1 MDSSNNQDWANDE
14 RNGISSRFILE
25 VEKQLHRRKHIV
37 LYGNIYDQFLW
48 RGAYTTVDE
57 FLRAYFKELSFDIVT
72 EYDPVDGFRFG
83 DHEVITA
90 PRDAEQKIPETME
103 GRYEEIVRRSI
114 ALRNPM
120 LASSAQAGGVRGA
133 VAGAVAPIAN
143 TVGNMLTAPA
153 RAVPGAA
160 SQQGVM
166 ANGQRRVNPE
176 DAFGGLRAALS
187 QQHVSVAATVGL
199 TDMLTSDS
207 SRYES
212 TERPV
217 LMMLMKCLI
226 EASIIVQG
234 PLRGYRNT
242 LVVKAADLKRIPEW
256 LYRDNP
262 YVSIV
267 QAARPNKE
275 ERKQYAMNF
284 MRPSASSG
292 GFYDGQSLTVAPSV
306 TGEPATL
313 PVVAEEFAD
322 MTEGMQAM
330 DLEALRITSW
340 KERIVSRPREMWR
353 LIDYFKFG
361 IREDPWEKLSPEKV
375 RQASG
380 ILTKRVIGQPRAV
393 EAVTNMLTS
402 ARVGLSMTGAGGRST
417 KPRGI
422 FFFVG
427 PTGVG
432 KTELAKAVTQLVF
445 GDERAFARFDMSEY
459 KEEHA
464 AEKLAGAPPGF
475 VGYEEGGQLT
485 NRVMEQPH
493 SILLFDEIE
502 KAHPKVL
509 DKFLQILEDGR
520 LTDGK
525 GQTAYFNQTAII
537 FTSNIGAS
545 DLTDPQTGTLIRKG
559 IMTRVRL
566 DNVDDFPYTDVA
578 NHFRTEVDWYFTS
591 RIGRAELLNRLG
603 DNIVAFDLL
612 RPEFVDGIANKFL
625 RSLAEAAEEKYKF
638 KLVLDDSVLRVT
650 HQAMTTGDNLLFGG
664 RRIKSL
670 LETLVER
677 PLNRWLFQN
686 YPETSVLAGKTLT
699 LGLTEGSSTLEV
711 SVD

>member
-1 MDSSNNQDWANDE
+1 MEPSKDQNTVAGSRSSL
-14 RNGISSRFILE
+14 SSRFILD
-25 VEKQLHRRKHIV
+25 VERQLHRRKHIV

-48 RGAYTTVDE
+48 RGAYTTVDD
-57 FLRAYFKELSFDIVT
+57 FLRTYFRELRFDIVA
-72 EYDPVDGFRFG
+72 EYDPIDGFRFA
-83 DHEVITA
+83 DHEAVV
-90 PRDAEQKIPETME
+90 PHSDNEKKLPETME
-103 GRYEEIVRRSI
+103 ARYDDIVRRSV
-114 ALRNPM
+114 AARHPGSHN
-120 LASSAQAGGVRGA
+120 SGVAGGAKPVP
-133 VAGAVAPIAN
+133 VAA
-143 TVGNMLTAPA
+143 GNLLTAPV
-153 RAVPGAA
+153 RAIPGIGGPGQPMPGT
-160 SQQGVM
+160 SS
-166 ANGQRRVNPE
+166 QRRINPE
-176 DAFGGLRAALS
+176 DAFGGIRAALA
-187 QQHVSVAATVGL
+187 QQQLSVAATVSL

-207 SRYES
+207 SRYDTS
-212 TERPV
+212 ERPT
-217 LMMLMKCLI
+217 LMMLMKCFL
-226 EASIIVQG
+226 EASIIFEG

-262 YVSIV
+262 FVSLV
-267 QAARPNKE
+267 FASRPNKD
-275 ERKQYAMNF
+275 ERKQYALNF
-284 MRPSASSG
+284 MRPSATSG
-292 GFYDGQSLTVAPSV
+292 GFYDGESLTVEPSPL
-306 TGEPATL
+306 GEPATL
-313 PVVAEEFAD
+313 PLVAEEFAD

-340 KERIVSRPREMWR
+340 KERIKSHPHEMWR
-353 LIDYFKFG
+353 LIDFFKFG
-361 IREDPWEKLSPEKV
+361 VREDPWEKLSPQKV
-375 RQASG
+375 REASA
-380 ILTKRVIGQPRAV
+380 ILTKRVIGQPKAV

-509 DKFLQILEDGR
+509 DKFLQVLEDGR

-545 DLTDPQTGTLIRKG
+545 DLTDPQTGSLIRKG

-566 DNVDDFPYTDVA
+566 DNVDDFPYENVA
-578 NHFRTEVDWYFTS
+578 AHFRTEVDWYFTS

-612 RPEFVDGIANKFL
+612 RPEFVDGIATKFL
-625 RSLAEAAEEKYKF
+625 RSLAEAAQEKYKF
-638 KLVLDDSVLRVT
+638 TIIFDPSVLSVT
-650 HQAMTTGDNLLFGG
+650 HQHMTAGDNLLFGG

-677 PLNRWLFQN
+677 PLNRWLFHN
-686 YPETSVLAGKTLT
+686 YPETTVLAGKTLT
-699 LGLTEGSSTLEV
+699 IGLQPASDEMEV
-711 SVD
+711 SID